1 MPRKFVLIGIY
12 INSMLTSYNMK
23 MFCLLF
29 QKLIYMGTCLKQRN
43 WNKFLKKSKYSNSH
57 NLKVFI

>member
-29 QKLIYMGTCLKQRN
+29 QKLIYMGTYLKQRN
-43 WNKFLKKSKYSNSH
+43 WNKFLK
-57 NLKVFI
+57 NLNKVSLIT